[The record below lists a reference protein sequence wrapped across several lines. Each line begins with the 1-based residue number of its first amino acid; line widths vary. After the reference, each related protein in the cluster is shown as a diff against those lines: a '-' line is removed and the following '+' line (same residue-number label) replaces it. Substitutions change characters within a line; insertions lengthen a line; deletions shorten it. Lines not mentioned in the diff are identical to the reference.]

1 MKSINKIIIAVATL
15 AMTTAMTSCDYL
27 EIEPENSVPEES
39 VDFTK
44 TEDMYQPVS
53 GVYAAIRTKGMHW
66 IINLMS
72 VIRDGDVWSGRV
84 DDQADLLTIGRKYEY
99 NNSFWGFN
107 EMWTQYYGIIKVAN
121 AALVSL
127 DSYAQYITSDADMQ
141 KYRSYR
147 GEVLILRSYAY
158 YRLCQ
163 YFGDVTILD
172 SNSQTDMRRST
183 RNVVYQYVLRDL
195 DEAAREC
202 ADSRPDQMEHI
213 GAVTRWT
220 AKALAAKIYLNMGNY
235 SMVET
240 LTGEIINSGKFDLY
254 PDFYQLFK
262 IPGKLCEESL
272 FECQATDFGMG
283 SGDYVGVDQFFN
295 CAGPNISNQDTELKS
310 TEGWNFI
317 GYEKSFRDWAYGR
330 GETIRAT
337 TSFLNAGETQ
347 PSGDLIGR
355 NGNPDNTDCWNGKF
369 YVPLSQFTPGRTTY
383 GNNNNVR
390 ILRFADVLLMN
401 AEALVRQGKDGDT
414 PFNRVRVRAQMPT
427 VSGVTVEQILDERR
441 MELCCEWGERYND
454 LVRTG
459 MAGSVLGPNGWTS
472 AKTYFPI
479 PFQQKDLAPDLNDE
493 PYTEL
498 IY

>member
-15 AMTTAMTSCDYL
+15 AMTTAMTSCNYL

-72 VIRDGDVWSGRV
+72 VVRDGDVWSGRV

-220 AKALAAKIYLNMGNY
+220 AKALAAKIYLNMGN
-235 SMVET
+235 
-240 LTGEIINSGKFDLY
+240 
-254 PDFYQLFK
+254 
-262 IPGKLCEESL
+262 
-272 FECQATDFGMG
+272 
-283 SGDYVGVDQFFN
+283 
-295 CAGPNISNQDTELKS
+295 
-310 TEGWNFI
+310 
-317 GYEKSFRDWAYGR
+317 
-330 GETIRAT
+330 
-337 TSFLNAGETQ
+337 
-347 PSGDLIGR
+347 
-355 NGNPDNTDCWNGKF
+355 
-369 YVPLSQFTPGRTTY
+369 
-383 GNNNNVR
+383 
-390 ILRFADVLLMN
+390 
-401 AEALVRQGKDGDT
+401 
-414 PFNRVRVRAQMPT
+414 
-427 VSGVTVEQILDERR
+427 
-441 MELCCEWGERYND
+441 
-454 LVRTG
+454 
-459 MAGSVLGPNGWTS
+459 
-472 AKTYFPI
+472 
-479 PFQQKDLAPDLNDE
+479 
-493 PYTEL
+493 
-498 IY
+498 